1 MTARPRQSPLVP
13 LLLTLSIMGIAGAL
27 GLLRT
32 YHHYSETST
41 SVQAYFITPSEQQRH
56 HQVNLPPPTAYA
68 PIPHLALYI
77 PHQLLPPPELSEIP
91 DELPEL
97 HEQSAEAEELPML
110 PPNELTPPP
119 AATIRTQTGIHS
131 VPARSTTVPPTPP
144 ATTQVATTPPA
155 YLHAP
160 PPDYPAA
167 LRSSRRSGSV
177 RVRIHINQQGLP
189 VAVDILSDAH
199 PQFIAAARKR
209 ILSSWKFRPAT
220 RNGKAIESAV
230 TTTIHFTLR

>member
-1 MTARPRQSPLVP
+1 MTARPRQSPIVP
-13 LLLTLSIMGIAGAL
+13 LLLTLSIMGTAGAL

-32 YHHYSETST
+32 YHQYSEVTPA
-41 SVQAYFITPSEQQRH
+41 VQAYFITPAEQQRQRH
-56 HQVNLPPPTAYA
+56 VNLPPTTDYSPT
-68 PIPHLALYI
+68 PHLALHI
-77 PHQLLPPPELSEIP
+77 PHQLPPPPELTEIP

-97 HEQSAEAEELPML
+97 LEQIAEPEELPML
-110 PPNELTPPP
+110 PPNELTSPP
-119 AATIRTQTGIHS
+119 AATARTQTGKY
-131 VPARSTTVPPTPP
+131 STTVPPTPT
-144 ATTQVATTPPA
+144 ATAQAAITPPA
-155 YLHAP
+155 YLHTP

-167 LRSSRRSGSV
+167 LRSSRRNGNV
-177 RVRIHINQQGLP
+177 RVRIHINHQGLP

-220 RNGKAIESAV
+220 RNGRAIESAV